1 MMLQWF
7 LTDRLLEIHSLFI
20 QFGTFPSEKKKNLF
34 VCQRVLCVGLVL
46 I

>member
-7 LTDRLLEIHSLFI
+7 LTDRLFEIHLLFI
-20 QFGTFPSEKKKNLF
+20 QFGTFPLEKKNLF